1 MQLIIAMTV
10 PEQKYVFH
18 RLRLDSIQKSITRI
32 YIFDILW
39 TVHRDIF
46 L

>member
-1 MQLIIAMTV
+1 MNYL
-10 PEQKYVFH
+10 
-18 RLRLDSIQKSITRI
+18 
-32 YIFDILW
+32 FDIQW

>member
-1 MQLIIAMTV
+1 MASEMQAPFAPQNFKILQ
-10 PEQKYVFH
+10 QKMQKH
-18 RLRLDSIQKSITRI
+18 SRQKGELDIQ
-32 YIFDILW
+32 W